1 MNPRPTIGL
10 VSLAAPWFDTAAAR
24 SYLDATR
31 RWARSEFDVV
41 GPPGLIFDAADVEEA
56 IAALRS
62 AAEPVEALLL
72 QIGTFPDGSAP
83 ARLAEATGL
92 PVVVHSLPEPSLTS
106 DVRLNSLCGA
116 NMSTFTLSALRHP
129 HSFVHADPADA
140 AGASRLAQH
149 LRAAVTLRRLRGQR
163 LTLLGF
169 RAPGFYP
176 CVFDELLLRRRLG
189 VAVEYLDLDAVRRRV
204 DLAVRK
210 SAPHE
215 RFPTIGGGDLSP
227 EAVAWMEA
235 HYAALASALADG
247 NHDLVAIRDWPEL
260 ERFDPSIP
268 GGLWPALGW
277 VQDDGID
284 LAPEGDVNG
293 AVTTRVAASLSGQ
306 VPFFTDV
313 SAWDDTTSTVT
324 LWHYGGATGLAR
336 DPAEVRFAD
345 DGRGVEFTLR
355 PGKGHLIRIGLQ
367 DGDLRMLSVGV
378 EVLDQRVTLGRAA
391 GLARTRTPAGEVVH
405 RLLDDGWEHHV
416 TLLYGEL
423 DEAIRA
429 FAKHAGLPLT
439 EL

>member
-10 VSLAAPWFDTAAAR
+10 VSLAAPWFDTAAAQ

-31 RWARSEFDVV
+31 RWARADYDVV
-41 GPPGLIFDAADVEEA
+41 GPSELVFDRTGVEGA
-56 IAALRS
+56 IAALRE
-62 AAEPVEALLL
+62 APGPVEALLL
-72 QIGTFPDGSAP
+72 QIGTFPDGTAP

-92 PVVVHSLPEPSLTS
+92 PVVVHSLPEPSLTH
-106 DVRLNSLCGA
+106 DVPLNSLCGA

-129 HSFVHADPADA
+129 HSFVHADPADP
-140 AGASRLAQH
+140 AGAKRLAQH
-149 LRAAVTLRRLRGQR
+149 LRAAVTWRRLRGQR

-189 VAVEYLDLDAVRRRV
+189 VAVEYLDLDAVRRRL
-204 DLAVRK
+204 DPAVRK
-210 SAPHE
+210 PAPHQ
-215 RFPTIGGGDLSP
+215 RFPTIGGGELSP
-227 EAVAWMEA
+227 EAVGWLEA
-235 HYAALASALADG
+235 HYAALDAALADG
-247 NHDLVAIRDWPEL
+247 SHDLVAIRDWPEL
-260 ERFDPSIP
+260 ERFDPAIP

-293 AVTTRVAASLSGQ
+293 AVTTRVARSLSGDL
-306 VPFFTDV
+306 PFFTDI
-313 SAWDDTTSTVT
+313 SAWDDEATTLT

-336 DPAEVRFAD
+336 NPAEVRFAD
-345 DGRGVEFTLR
+345 DGRGVEFTLK
-355 PGKGHLIRIGLQ
+355 PGTGHLIRIGLR

-378 EVLDQRVTLGRAA
+378 EILDQRVTLGRAA
-391 GLARTRTPAGEVVH
+391 GLARTRTPAGEVVRH
-405 RLLDDGWEHHV
+405 LLDDGWEHHF

-429 FAKHAGLPLT
+429 FAKQAGLPLT